1 MIYLVCGEDDI
12 TPCFASPRFTFAHL
26 LYDLLVLVDIKDR
39 NYNMSSTKV
48 DVDPLDRSDF
58 NDSFRTCEDDQAAE
72 NINTVPKN
80 DVTRSVVSF
89 SPSTRRLTEE
99 TLPTVNCSILV
110 SSRGPDDS
118 DDSNIKFDENNVNNE
133 NEAGAAMHFSDEK
146 EELIPD
152 DDEDNSLLE
161 DDEEDDLPEDSFS
174 MLFVARWDRENL
186 RVSLWEYFL
195 PFCVFGVQM
204 VIMILLMINLLQTSD
219 RQLLTPMNVPVEV
232 PTTVKISQYIACKLP
247 IYCMCTSY
255 ANNNSFQCSTLFC
268 SYTISTS

>member
-1 MIYLVCGEDDI
+1 
-12 TPCFASPRFTFAHL
+12 
-26 LYDLLVLVDIKDR
+26 
-39 NYNMSSTKV
+39 MSSTKV

-58 NDSFRTCEDDQAAE
+58 DDSFRTCEDDQAAE
-72 NINTVPKN
+72 NIDTVPKN
-80 DVTRSVVSF
+80 DVTSTRSVVSF

-99 TLPTVNCSILV
+99 TLPTGNCSILV

-118 DDSNIKFDENNVNNE
+118 DDSNIKFDENNVNNDN
-133 NEAGAAMHFSDEK
+133 NEAAGAEVHFSDEK
-146 EELIPD
+146 EQLIPD

-161 DDEEDDLPEDSFS
+161 DGEDDDLPEDSFS

-195 PFCVFGVQM
+195 PICVFGVQM

-232 PTTVKISQYIACKLP
+232 PTTVKISQYIACKCVSTVCVHHMQL
-247 IYCMCTSY
+247 ILS
-255 ANNNSFQCSTLFC
+255 CSHHI
-268 SYTISTS
+268 SSVHIISTS

>member
-1 MIYLVCGEDDI
+1 
-12 TPCFASPRFTFAHL
+12 
-26 LYDLLVLVDIKDR
+26 
-39 NYNMSSTKV
+39 MSSTKV

-58 NDSFRTCEDDQAAE
+58 DDSFRTCEDDQAAE
-72 NINTVPKN
+72 NIDTVPKN
-80 DVTRSVVSF
+80 DVTSTRSVVSF

-99 TLPTVNCSILV
+99 TLPTGNCSILV

-118 DDSNIKFDENNVNNE
+118 DDSNIKFDENNVNND
-133 NEAGAAMHFSDEK
+133 NNDAGAEMHFSDEK

-161 DDEEDDLPEDSFS
+161 DGEDDDLPEDSFS

-195 PFCVFGVQM
+195 PICVFGVQM

-232 PTTVKISQYIACKLP
+232 PTTVKISQYIACKCVSTVCVHHMQIIL
-247 IYCMCTSY
+247 S
-255 ANNNSFQCSTLFC
+255 CSHHI
-268 SYTISTS
+268 SSVHIISTS